1 MAQTKRSPSRASE
14 ERVEM
19 VSGLD
24 GNVRGGTEIRRGSSS
39 TAPILYRIVNGGSS
53 TSMNLIR
60 EAKRGQVEQ
69 RLFRKTSLY
78 NTILFKYPNF
88 IQPQSPSQQ
97 RTTAQ
102 RDTAA
107 KPVET
112 AVYIPNDPEMPM
124 GGGYGIYLRR
134 ESHAAVLK
142 EFLGIERDVEDEDTI
157 HDLRILDVIDD
168 IPSMDPFLLKSRLD
182 TLGIAIPENCLHISA
197 AEEAA
202 MRRII
207 EMRIGPILSKAF
219 SRHGGLSAEGL
230 RRALDAI
237 WNPALPESV
246 RFVEAFGFHASE
258 TSQMFFA
265 LQGVAFYEYL
275 FNETHSRLKPV
286 AEWLNGPAAKP
297 ADIIRYPKFDVERM
311 TMLRTEVTKAV
322 GSSLRE
328 LHTIFRNYEEA
339 IAAFEKQE
347 NPGPLRVFLGGVNGH
362 FWRIGHG
369 LSAMINSCITVE
381 DILQRPGAAAKF
393 DTVMETLSRLR
404 VSMSDRADAHSI

>member
-1 MAQTKRSPSRASE
+1 
-14 ERVEM
+14 
-19 VSGLD
+19 
-24 GNVRGGTEIRRGSSS
+24 
-39 TAPILYRIVNGGSS
+39 
-53 TSMNLIR
+53 
-60 EAKRGQVEQ
+60 
-69 RLFRKTSLY
+69 
-78 NTILFKYPNF
+78 
-88 IQPQSPSQQ
+88 
-97 RTTAQ
+97 
-102 RDTAA
+102 
-107 KPVET
+107 VET

-297 ADIIRYPKFDVERM
+297 ADEPVE
-311 TMLRTEVTKAV
+311 EPA
-322 GSSLRE
+322 E
-328 LHTIFRNYEEA
+328 EEA
-339 IAAFEKQE
+339 ITPGEDYNTETEPGIEEEYADALERVEILIELLMVWFGGFEGEAEVVGFDGAVAIGFEIFARGVIECFAAQLFAEHVE
-347 NPGPLRVFLGGVNGH
+347 DERAFAVGVVFLLKGVVGVAIAFGDDGRGLRRGEGVARDHAAQRVGDGGGEGEACESGGEVPPDAG
-362 FWRIGHG
+362 G
-369 LSAMINSCITVE
+369 SCAA
-381 DILQRPGAAAKF
+381 GAGFGDPRAGGEQARGGSHAAGG
-393 DTVMETLSRLR
+393 
-404 VSMSDRADAHSI
+404 DAAE